1 MATVSPPAGLKWRAF
16 LSRTFQYV
24 LVAEAWYSC
33 KSGTSNKF
41 SIWNIR
47 WYSVAMHSAN
57 MVKPSQSP
65 QAEQDEHAGRS
76 HLDGTSLL
84 ETCSCQIQLPYKTC
98 IPVPGYSWAGFSC
111 CCFTDALVEMM
122 EPKRANSFTTLRM
135 WPSMENV
142 RFAACVLARNICF
155 NADGFYGGL
164 CSRLSVRLACG
175 WLGVRIL
182 AATDASR

>member
-33 KSGTSNKF
+33 KSGTSNEF
-41 SIWNIR
+41 SNMIWNIL

-65 QAEQDEHAGRS
+65 QAEQDEHAGHS

-98 IPVPGYSWAGFSC
+98 IPVPGYLWSRVLGRAIAVA
-111 CCFTDALVEMM
+111 ALPMH
-122 EPKRANSFTTLRM
+122 L
-135 WPSMENV
+135 
-142 RFAACVLARNICF
+142 
-155 NADGFYGGL
+155 
-164 CSRLSVRLACG
+164 
-175 WLGVRIL
+175 
-182 AATDASR
+182 